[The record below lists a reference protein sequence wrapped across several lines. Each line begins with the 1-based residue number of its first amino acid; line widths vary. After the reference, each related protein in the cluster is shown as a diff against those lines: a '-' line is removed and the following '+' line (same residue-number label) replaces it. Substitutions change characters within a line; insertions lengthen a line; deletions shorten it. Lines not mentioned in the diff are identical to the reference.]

1 MTSIRRMQRAIA
13 LATAVSFVGVVG
25 TVAVPGAIRSAHA
38 EASAA
43 DKETARTLMSEGR
56 AKRADGDHKAALEA
70 FKKADA
76 IMHVP
81 TTGLEVGR
89 ELEALGRLT
98 EARDAYLTVSRSDP
112 APNEPKP
119 FTEARKEAERLADV
133 IAARIPSVKIM
144 LPGVP
149 DDTKMQI
156 TIDGVEV
163 PSAVVGVPRKI
174 DPGTHEVI
182 VTIGTVEKKSSIEVL
197 EAETKDLTIE
207 FTKEELAGAAKV
219 EAPKDTPGDKPPAD
233 LPPPEK
239 KTNVLTYVGFG
250 VAGAGLVLGSVT
262 GLMSLSKA
270 SSAKSSC
277 IDNKC
282 PPSTHDDIESSKSL
296 ATISTISFVV
306 AGAGAVVGVI
316 GLLSPKTIQ
325 AETTPT
331 AKIEPHVSWWIGAGS
346 AGVLGSF

>member
-1 MTSIRRMQRAIA
+1 MRSIRRLQRGVA
-13 LATAVSFVGVVG
+13 LATALTLVT
-25 TVAVPGAIRSAHA
+25 TVALPGAIRSAHA

-43 DKETARTLMSEGR
+43 DKETARTLMTEGR
-56 AKRADGDHKAALEA
+56 AKRAAGDHQGALEA
-70 FKKADA
+70 FKKADE

-81 TTGLEVGR
+81 TTALEVGR

-98 EARDAYLTVSRSDP
+98 EARDTYLAVSRSEP

-133 IAARIPSVKIM
+133 IAARIPSVKIL

-149 DDTKMQI
+149 SDTKMKI

-174 DPGTHEVI
+174 DPGSHEV
-182 VTIGTVEKKSSIEVL
+182 VVSVGATEKKGNVDL
-197 EAETKDLTIE
+197 AEAETKDLTIE
-207 FTKEELAGAAKV
+207 FTPEEIAGAGKV
-219 EAPKDTPGDKPPAD
+219 ETPPETPVEQPPDT
-233 LPPPEK
+233 LPPEEK

-250 VAGAGLVLGSVT
+250 AAGAGLIVGSIT

-282 PPSTHDDIESSKSL
+282 PPSTHDDISSSKSL
-296 ATISTISFVV
+296 ATISTISFAV
-306 AGAGAVVGVI
+306 AGVGAVVGVI

-325 AETTPT
+325 TETPPT
-331 AKIEPHVSWWIGAGS
+331 AKTEPHVSWWIGAGS
-346 AGVLGSF
+346 AGVYGSF